1 MSTTPLHP
9 HPQDALAGHHA
20 GSGSGGIQKAASG
33 QHGEQRLIGLGY
45 VPVRQ
50 LTGKVL
56 GVWGEAHIRL
66 LDGEVRPLHV
76 GDIVKKGEVVL
87 TAQDGIVQLESAHPQ
102 FAMNEDVERLIS
114 QVGQGDADVVPAAGP
129 NSGGANGSLE
139 EGLRVE
145 RDIESLVP
153 PTLGSG
159 PLAATTPAEQQAVAQ
174 QPQSTAP
181 TANPDAETTTAGT
194 PVTFDPRANDSS
206 ATQIT
211 IVAVAGHAIT
221 ADTPVVLPQGTVT
234 LNPDGSLTFTP
245 NAGFSG
251 SLTFTYTDQNAG
263 GASATSSVTVDV
275 TAVDHAPVAVADTF
289 SGHEDVAISGNL
301 STNDTPSADGGNTW
315 SLASGAA
322 HGTVTVNADGTF
334 TYMPTAHYSGA
345 DSFTYTITDADGST
359 STATVTLDLAASPV
373 AGADSF
379 TGPENTALTGTLAG
393 NDTPSA
399 DGSSVWSLTTG
410 AAHGTVVVNADGT
423 YTYTPAAGYTGTDSF
438 TYTIT
443 DAAGTTS
450 TASVTLTVTP
460 IAPTAV
466 ADSASGDE
474 NATIT
479 GSLATNDTPV
489 AGESNTWTVATDP
502 AHGSVVVNADGT
514 YAYTPDTGYVGKDSF
529 TYTITDAHGQTSTA
543 TATITVEAISPTAA
557 ADAFTVDENGTLATS
572 SVLTNDTQ
580 VAGDASS
587 LAATSTTAHGTLTL
601 AADFATTGN
610 FTYTPDTGYVGK
622 DSFTYTITDAHGQ
635 TSTATATITVE
646 AISPT
651 AAADAFT
658 VDENGTLATSS
669 VLTNDTQVA
678 GDASSL
684 TATST
689 TSHGT
694 LTLAADFA
702 TTGNFTYTPDT
713 GYVGKDSF
721 TYTITDAH
729 GQTSTAT
736 ATITVEAISPTAAAD
751 TYTTTED
758 TAIVSASVR
767 TNDVAVAGETN
778 DWALVTSTSHGTLT
792 LAADFATTGKFT
804 YTPDANYSGA
814 DSFTYTITDDTGR
827 TATATATI
835 DVTAVADAPTLAIG
849 DKTYYAATDFE
860 ETGTT
865 AEWADISATKLG
877 SGSGATTATNAGT
890 WQTDNVGGTVEIGT
904 GGTYGIVTSSGATDT
919 SHVIELEQN
928 ANDRSNLTTTMET
941 KAGELYTLDFDFAAR
956 SSNSSS
962 SVIYVYW
969 EGQLVATLDSTS
981 STLTHYTL
989 ELVATTTGS
998 STLEFVSGDS
1008 NSFGGVLDNITL
1020 GLQHNTAVQGYI
1032 VALPTI
1038 SAARTDT
1045 DGSESITAVTI
1056 SGIPVGATLTDGV
1069 LLADG
1074 TYAHTFT
1081 ATSTST
1087 TADIT
1092 TWNQSTL
1099 ELIPSSSNEFTGS
1112 VTLGVHATSTESSN
1126 GSSAT
1131 TDATVTVSVTA
1142 DTSNVY
1148 GSTADD
1154 TLSITDASDS
1164 STAIR
1169 WGLDGND
1176 SITGSIGHDTLLGG
1190 AGNDTLVAGSGAT
1203 LLDGGTGNDVLIAGT
1218 GADTLSGGAG
1228 NDTMTAGTSS
1238 VTDVFKWHLGDGGT
1252 EGTPAHDT
1260 IIGFDSSAA
1269 TSGGDVL
1276 DLRDLLVGELASNT
1290 TAGTTGAL
1298 TNYLDFDTTTT
1309 PGSTIIH
1316 ISTTGDFSTGY
1327 SSSHEDQTI
1336 TLNGVDLRASMGLSS
1351 TSTDAQVISE
1361 LLNRG
1366 KLITDGQG

>member
-479 GSLATNDTPV
+479 GNLATNDTPV

-514 YAYTPDTGYVGKDSF
+514 YAYTPATGYVGTDSF
-529 TYTITDAHGQTSTA
+529 TYTITDSNGQTSTA
-543 TATITVEAISPTAA
+543 TVTITVAAIAPVAA
-557 ADAFTVDENGTLATS
+557 ADAFSVDENGTLATS

-587 LAATSTTAHGTLTL
+587 LAATSTTA
-601 AADFATTGN
+601 
-610 FTYTPDTGYVGK
+610 
-622 DSFTYTITDAHGQ
+622 
-635 TSTATATITVE
+635 
-646 AISPT
+646 
-651 AAADAFT
+651 
-658 VDENGTLATSS
+658 
-669 VLTNDTQVA
+669 
-678 GDASSL
+678 
-684 TATST
+684 
-689 TSHGT
+689 HGT

-877 SGSGATTATNAGT
+877 SGSGTTTATNAGT

>member
-514 YAYTPDTGYVGKDSF
+514 YAYTPATGYVGTDSF
-529 TYTITDAHGQTSTA
+529 TYTITDSNGQTSTA
-543 TATITVEAISPTAA
+543 TATITVAAIAPVAA
-557 ADAFTVDENGTLATS
+557 ADAFSVDENGTLATS

-587 LAATSTTAHGTLTL
+587 LAATSTTA
-601 AADFATTGN
+601 
-610 FTYTPDTGYVGK
+610 
-622 DSFTYTITDAHGQ
+622 
-635 TSTATATITVE
+635 
-646 AISPT
+646 
-651 AAADAFT
+651 
-658 VDENGTLATSS
+658 
-669 VLTNDTQVA
+669 
-678 GDASSL
+678 
-684 TATST
+684 
-689 TSHGT
+689 HGT

-877 SGSGATTATNAGT
+877 SGSGTTTATNAGT